1 MWEVVIRRLAPNFGA
16 PPPVRGHSSLF
27 EREPGV
33 ASLYAPPSSY
43 VLRVVFCPVWEGEL
57 VGVGKEGG

>member
-1 MWEVVIRRLAPNFGA
+1 M
-16 PPPVRGHSSLF
+16 F
-27 EREPGV
+27 EPELGMV
-33 ASLYAPPSSY
+33 SLYAPPSSY